1 MINKQPTSLT
11 EINTFLSRWNRFV
24 SVLIVALYNTLSFY
38 KLLYISQSF
47 SRPFCLFHSRT
58 KQVSFLKT
66 PQSLRPGQ
74 YSLHQVYQYL
84 VLASRNIVY
93 LSLFDVV

>member
-1 MINKQPTSLT
+1 MITKQPTSLT
-11 EINTFLSRWNRFV
+11 EMNTFLSRWNRFV
-24 SVLIVALYNTLSFY
+24 SVLIVALYNTLSLY

-74 YSLHQVYQYL
+74 YQSSPGLPIPGIGHSKYCIPQP
-84 VLASRNIVY
+84 
-93 LSLFDVV
+93 F